1 MIQRVQTIF
10 LFLVAVAMLS
20 VTSMTIWEQV
30 NASQTEKMKLTA
42 WNLSTYAIEN
52 GQEGAVQEQKGVFYI
67 GILAIAAAAL
77 ALFSLSQYKNRTKQ
91 MFLNMINSLLMG
103 ATLGVVVYQ
112 TYQANTDFN
121 PAAQGAF
128 VIGFYAIV
136 AGIILNVVSNRFIR
150 RDEMLVKSVDRIR

>member
-1 MIQRVQTIF
+1 F

-20 VTSMTIWEQV
+20 VTCMTIWEQV
-30 NASQTEKMKLTA
+30 NPGQTEKMKLTA

-52 GQEGAVQEQKGVFYI
+52 GQEGAVLKQKGVVYI

-77 ALFSLSQYKNRTKQ
+77 ALFSLSQFKNRTKQ

-103 ATLGVVVYQ
+103 STLGIVVYQ
-112 TYQANTDFN
+112 TYQANSDFN